1 MIKTYIK
8 TAWRF
13 LLKNKTFSFINV
25 FGLAVGTLCCLYIL
39 VYVKDQYSYDKHHKD
54 VSRIYR
60 VDRKLKTP
68 DGIFTLAN
76 SGGFICPAMKR
87 DFPEVEQFTRVVPFI
102 GIDKHLLRY
111 KDHSVYET
119 NPYYVDSTFFE
130 VFSYHF
136 VEGNKSSLM
145 KPYSVVLLKPT
156 ADKLFGLTDPV
167 GKTITIDNTRGT
179 TDYTVTGVVDESLGK
194 SHLHINIFVTMNS
207 GDNGE
212 YTMHNQSWTNNNYI
226 SSYIKVRPNTHIASL
241 ENKFPAFVNKYAG
254 KELKEAGIAINMYLQ
269 PVSSIHTTPA
279 MENPG
284 IGKPVSPIF
293 LAILSII
300 AALIQIIACI
310 NFMNLSTARASKR
323 AKEVGVRKVIGAGK
337 KDLIRQFLGESFLL
351 SLISVMIALPLL
363 IIALPFL
370 NEITQAD
377 INLNFLKDFR
387 IWIMLIS
394 LVLIT
399 GLVAGSYPAFYLSAF
414 RVVKVIKGNF
424 TSEISASGIRR
435 SLVVF
440 QFVLSIVLIT
450 GIVIIYSQLEYIK
463 NKDLGFDKNQ
473 RLIFTFNT
481 GESFKYIPAF
491 MDDLRKVAG
500 VKEVSN
506 SSKFLSNPALFSNV
520 FTLPGQRQSE
530 AKYADFIV
538 SDEYFLKANGIKLIS
553 GRDFLSD
560 DSAKILVNETFI
572 HNIGLTP
579 FKAPGTKLT
588 DGQSRVWTIAGV
600 MKDFNFGTLHK
611 QVEPFML
618 WMNHKQDGLWANL
631 TVHTTTANYKDLLT
645 KIETVW
651 HRDIPEVPFEYTFL
665 DEQVQKQYESD
676 ISMSRIINA
685 FTLIAICISCLGLF
699 GLAAFSAEQRNKEIG
714 IRKVLGASVSGIVE
728 LLSKDFLKLVLIAF
742 LIAIPIAWW
751 AMNKWLQGFAFRTQI
766 SWWMFAIAGFAT
778 VLIALF
784 TVSSQAIKAAL
795 SNPVKSLRSE

>member
-25 FGLAVGTLCCLYIL
+25 FGLAIGTLCCLYIL
-39 VYVKDQYSYDKHHKD
+39 VYVKDQYSYDKHHD
-54 VSRIYR
+54 GVSRIYR
-60 VDRKLKTP
+60 VDRKLITK
-68 DGIFTLAN
+68 DGVYTLAN

-87 DFPEVEQFTRVVPFI
+87 DFPEIEQYTRVVPFI

-119 NPYYVDSTFFE
+119 YPYYVDSTFFE

-145 KPYSVVLLKPT
+145 KPYTVVLLKPT
-156 ADKLFGLTDPV
+156 ADKLFGHVDPV
-167 GKTITIDNTRGT
+167 GKTITIDNTQGI

-194 SHLHINIFVTMNS
+194 SHLHANVFVTMNS
-207 GDNGE
+207 GGNGE
-212 YTMHNQSWTNNNYI
+212 STMHNDSWTSNNYI
-226 SSYIKVRPNTHIASL
+226 SSYVKVRSNTNIALL
-241 ENKFPAFVNKYAG
+241 ENKFPAFVNRYAG
-254 KELKEAGIAINMYLQ
+254 KELKEAGLGINMYLQ
-269 PVSSIHTTPA
+269 PISSIHTTPQI
-279 MENPG
+279 ENPG
-284 IGKPVSPIF
+284 IGIPVSPTF
-293 LAILSII
+293 LAILVLI

-323 AKEVGVRKVIGAGK
+323 AKEVGVRKVIGADK
-337 KDLIRQFLGESFLL
+337 KDLIRQFLGESFLI

-387 IWIMLIS
+387 IWIMLVS
-394 LVLIT
+394 LVMVT
-399 GLVAGSYPAFYLSAF
+399 GLIAGSYPAFYLSAF

-463 NKDLGFDKNQ
+463 NKDLGFDKEQ

-481 GESFKYIPAF
+481 GESFKYISGF
-491 MDDLRKVAG
+491 MDDLRQVAG

-520 FTLPGQRQSE
+520 FTLPGQRHAD
-530 AKYADFIV
+530 AKPASFIV
-538 SDEYFLKANGIKLIS
+538 SDEFFVRANGIKLIS
-553 GRDFLSD
+553 GRDFRPD
-560 DSAKILVNETFI
+560 DSAKILVNETFMRT
-572 HNIGLTP
+572 IGLSAL
-579 FKAPGTKLT
+579 KAPGIKLT
-588 DGQSRVWTIAGV
+588 DFNSRVWTIAGV
-600 MKDFNFGTLHK
+600 MKDFNFGSLHK
-611 QVEPFML
+611 EVEPFML

-631 TVHTTTANYKDLLT
+631 TVHTATGNYKDLLT

-651 HRDIPEVPFEYTFL
+651 HRDIPGVPFEYTFL

-714 IRKVLGASVSGIVE
+714 IRKVLGASVTGIVE

-742 LIAIPIAWW
+742 LIAIPISWW
-751 AMNKWLQGFAFRTQI
+751 AMNKWLQGFAFRIQI

>member
-1 MIKTYIK
+1 MLRTYLK
-8 TAWRF
+8 TALRF

-25 FGLAVGTLCCLYIL
+25 FGLATGTLCCLYIL
-39 VYVKDQYSYDKHHKD
+39 VYVKDQYSFDKHHAD
-54 VSRIYR
+54 VNRIYR
-60 VDRKLKTP
+60 VDKKLKTP
-68 DGIFTLAN
+68 DGIYTLAN

-119 NPYYVDSTFFE
+119 DPYYVDSTFFE

-136 VEGNKSSLM
+136 VDGNKSSLM
-145 KPYSVVLLKPT
+145 KPYSVVLLKST
-156 ADKLFGLTDPV
+156 ADKLFGHIDPV
-167 GKTITIDNTRGT
+167 GKTITIDNTQGI

-194 SHLHINIFVTMNS
+194 SHLHANIFVTMNS
-207 GDNGE
+207 GGNGE
-212 YTMHNQSWTNNNYI
+212 STMHNDSWTSNNYI
-226 SSYIKVRPNTHIASL
+226 ASYVKVRSNTNITLL
-241 ENKFPAFVNKYAG
+241 ENKFPAFVNKYAE
-254 KELKEAGIAINMYLQ
+254 KELKDAGLGVSMYLQ

-279 MENPG
+279 MDNPG
-284 IGKPVSPIF
+284 IGKPISPTF
-293 LAILSII
+293 LAILVLI

-337 KDLIRQFLGESFLL
+337 TDLIRQFLGESFLL

-370 NEITQAD
+370 NNITQAD
-377 INLNFLKDFR
+377 INPSFLKDFR
-387 IWIMLIS
+387 IWIMLVS
-394 LVLIT
+394 LVLVT
-399 GLVAGSYPAFYLSAF
+399 GLIAGSYPAFYLSAF
-414 RVVKVIKGNF
+414 HVVKVIKGNF
-424 TSEISASGIRR
+424 TSEISVAGIRR

-463 NKDLGFDKNQ
+463 NKDLGFDKDQ
-473 RLIFTFNT
+473 RLVFTFNT

-491 MDDLRKVAG
+491 MDDLRQVAG

-520 FTLPGQRQSE
+520 FSLPGQSQAN
-530 AKYADFIV
+530 AKYSNFIV
-538 SDEYFLKANGIKLIS
+538 SDEFFVKANGIKLIS
-553 GRDFLSD
+553 GRDFRAD
-560 DSAKILVNETFI
+560 DSAKILINETFLK
-572 HNIGLTP
+572 NIGLDP
-579 FKAPGTKLT
+579 IKAPGTKLT
-588 DGQSRVWTIAGV
+588 DGNSRVWEITGV
-600 MKDFNFGTLHK
+600 MKDFNYGSLHK
-611 QVEPFML
+611 EVEPFML

-631 TVHTTTANYKDLLT
+631 TVHTATGNYKDLLT

-651 HRDIPEVPFEYTFL
+651 HKDIPGVPFEYTFL

-685 FTLIAICISCLGLF
+685 FTIIAICISCLGLF

-714 IRKVLGASVSGIVE
+714 IRKVLGASVSGIVQ
-728 LLSKDFLKLVLIAF
+728 LLSKDFLKLVLLAF
-742 LIAIPIAWW
+742 LIATPIAWW
-751 AMNKWLQGFAFRTQI
+751 VMNKWLQGFAFKIQI
-766 SWWMFAIAGFAT
+766 SWWMFAIAGFVT

>member
-25 FGLAVGTLCCLYIL
+25 FGLAIGTLCCLYIL
-39 VYVKDQYSYDKHHKD
+39 VYVKDQYSYDKHHD
-54 VSRIYR
+54 GVSRIYR
-60 VDRKLKTP
+60 VDRKLITK
-68 DGIFTLAN
+68 DGVYTLAN

-87 DFPEVEQFTRVVPFI
+87 DFPEIEQYTRVVPFI

-119 NPYYVDSTFFE
+119 YPYYVDSTFFE

-145 KPYSVVLLKPT
+145 KPYTVVLLKPT
-156 ADKLFGLTDPV
+156 ADKLFGHVDPV
-167 GKTITIDNTRGT
+167 GKTITIDNTQGI

-194 SHLHINIFVTMNS
+194 SHLHANVFVTMNS
-207 GDNGE
+207 GGNGE
-212 YTMHNQSWTNNNYI
+212 STMHNDSWTSNNYI
-226 SSYIKVRPNTHIASL
+226 SSYVKVRSNTNIALL
-241 ENKFPAFVNKYAG
+241 ENKFPAFVNRYAG
-254 KELKEAGIAINMYLQ
+254 KELKEAGLGINMYLQ
-269 PVSSIHTTPA
+269 PISSIHTTPQ

-284 IGKPVSPIF
+284 IGIPVSPTF
-293 LAILSII
+293 LAILVLI

-323 AKEVGVRKVIGAGK
+323 AKEVGVRKVIGADK
-337 KDLIRQFLGESFLL
+337 KDLIRQFLGESFLI

-387 IWIMLIS
+387 IWIMLVS
-394 LVLIT
+394 LVMVT
-399 GLVAGSYPAFYLSAF
+399 GLIAGSYPAFYLSAF

-463 NKDLGFDKNQ
+463 NKDLGFDKEQ

-481 GESFKYIPAF
+481 GESFKYISGF
-491 MDDLRKVAG
+491 MDDLRQVAG

-520 FTLPGQRQSE
+520 FTLPGQRHAD
-530 AKYADFIV
+530 AKPASFIV
-538 SDEYFLKANGIKLIS
+538 SDEFFVRANGIKLIS
-553 GRDFLSD
+553 GRDFRPD
-560 DSAKILVNETFI
+560 DSAKILVNETFMRTT
-572 HNIGLTP
+572 GLSP
-579 FKAPGTKLT
+579 LKAPGTKLT
-588 DGQSRVWTIAGV
+588 DGNSRVWTITGV
-600 MKDFNFGTLHK
+600 MKDFNFGSLHK
-611 QVEPFML
+611 EVEPFML

-631 TVHTTTANYKDLLT
+631 TVHTATGNYKDLLT

-651 HRDIPEVPFEYTFL
+651 HRDIPGVPFEYTFL

-742 LIAIPIAWW
+742 LIAIPISWW
-751 AMNKWLQGFAFRTQI
+751 AMNKWLQGFAFRIQI

>member
-1 MIKTYIK
+1 MLKNLFK

-25 FGLAVGTLCCLYIL
+25 FGLAIGTLCCLYIL
-39 VYVKDQYSYDKHHKD
+39 VYVKDQYSYDKHHID

-60 VDRKLKTP
+60 VDKKVKTP

-119 NPYYVDSTFFE
+119 DPYYVDSTFFD

-136 VEGNKSSLM
+136 VEGNKNSLM

-156 ADKLFGLTDPV
+156 ADKLFGHTDPV
-167 GKTITIDNTRGT
+167 GKTITIDNTQGI

-194 SHLHINIFVTMNS
+194 SHLHANIFVTMNS
-207 GDNGE
+207 GGNGE
-212 YTMHNQSWTNNNYI
+212 YTMHNDSWTNNNYI
-226 SSYIKVRPNTHIASL
+226 ASYIKVRPNTNISLL

-254 KELKEAGIAINMYLQ
+254 EELKDAGVEVSMYLQ
-269 PVSSIHTTPA
+269 SVSSIHTTPA

-284 IGKPVSPIF
+284 IGKPVSPTF

-310 NFMNLSTARASKR
+310 NFMNLSTARASNR

-337 KDLIRQFLGESFLL
+337 KDLVMQFLGESFLI

-377 INLNFLKDFR
+377 IHLNFLRDFR
-387 IWIMLIS
+387 IWIK
-394 LVLIT
+394 LVTLVVVT

-424 TSEISASGIRR
+424 TSEISAAGIRR

-440 QFVLSIVLIT
+440 QFVLSIVLIS
-450 GIVIIYSQLEYIK
+450 GIIIIYSQLEYIK
-463 NKDLGFDKNQ
+463 NKDLGFDKDQ

-481 GESFKYIPAF
+481 GESFKYIPSF
-491 MDDLRKVAG
+491 MDDLRQVAG

-530 AKYADFIV
+530 GKYAEFIV

-553 GRDFLSD
+553 GRDFRSD
-560 DSAKILVNETFI
+560 DSAKVLVNETFM
-572 HNIGLTP
+572 HNMGLTP

-588 DGQSRVWTIAGV
+588 DFQSRVWTIAGV
-600 MKDFNFGTLHK
+600 MKDFNFGSLHK
-611 QVEPFML
+611 KVEPFML

-631 TVHTTTANYKDLLT
+631 TIHTATRDYKELLA
-645 KIETVW
+645 KIAEVW
-651 HRDIPEVPFEYTFL
+651 HKDIPGVPFEYSFL
-665 DEQVQKQYESD
+665 DEQVQKQYETD
-676 ISMSRIINA
+676 ISMSRIIDA
-685 FTLIAICISCLGLF
+685 FTIIAICISCLGLF

-714 IRKVLGASVSGIVE
+714 IRKVLGASVSGIVQ
-728 LLSKDFLKLVLIAF
+728 LMSKDFLKLVLLAF
-742 LIAIPIAWW
+742 LIATPIAWW
-751 AMNKWLQGFAFRTQI
+751 AMNKWLQGFAFRIQV
-766 SWWMFAIAGFAT
+766 SWWMFAMAGFAT
-778 VLIALF
+778 VLIALL
-784 TVSSQAIKAAL
+784 TVSSQAVKAAIM
-795 SNPVKSLRSE
+795 NPVKSLRSE

>member
-1 MIKTYIK
+1 MFKTYFK

-13 LLKNKTFSFINV
+13 LLKNKTFGFINV
-25 FGLAVGTLCCLYIL
+25 FGLAIGTLCCLYIL
-39 VYVKDQYSYDKHHKD
+39 VYVKDQYGYDKHHEG

-60 VDRKLKTP
+60 VDRKLITN
-68 DGIFTLAN
+68 DGVYSLAN
-76 SGGFICPAMKR
+76 TSGFICPAMKR

-102 GIDKHLLRY
+102 GIDRHLLSY

-119 NPYYVDSTFFE
+119 DPYYVDSTFFD

-156 ADKLFGLTDPV
+156 ADKLFGHIDPV
-167 GKTITIDNTRGT
+167 GKTITIDNTQGI

-194 SHLHINIFVTMNS
+194 SHLHANVFVTMNS
-207 GDNGE
+207 GGNGE
-212 YTMHNQSWTNNNYI
+212 STMHNDSWTSNNYI
-226 SSYIKVRPNTHIASL
+226 SSYVKVRLNTNIALL
-241 ENKFPAFVNKYAG
+241 ENKFPAFVNRYAG
-254 KELKEAGIAINMYLQ
+254 KELKEAGLGVKMYLQ
-269 PVSSIHTTPA
+269 PISSIHTTPA

-284 IGKPVSPIF
+284 IGKPVSPTF
-293 LAILSII
+293 LAILALI
-300 AALIQIIACI
+300 AALIQFIACI

-337 KDLIRQFLGESFLL
+337 KDLIRQFLGESFLI
-351 SLISVMIALPLL
+351 SLVSVMIALPLL
-363 IIALPFL
+363 IFVLPFL

-377 INLNFLKDFR
+377 INLYFLKDFR
-387 IWIMLIS
+387 IWIMLVS
-394 LVLIT
+394 LVLVT
-399 GLVAGSYPAFYLSAF
+399 GLIAGSYPAFYLSAF
-414 RVVKVIKGNF
+414 RAVKVIKGNF
-424 TSEISASGIRR
+424 TSEISAAGIRR

-463 NKDLGFDKNQ
+463 NKDLGFDKEQ

-491 MDDLRKVAG
+491 MDDLRQVAG

-506 SSKFLSNPALFSNV
+506 ASKFLSNPALFSNV
-520 FTLPGQRQSE
+520 FTLPGQPKAD
-530 AKYADFIV
+530 AKPASFIV
-538 SDEYFLKANGIKLIS
+538 SDEFFVRANGIKLVS
-553 GRDFLSD
+553 GRDFRSD
-560 DSAKILVNETFI
+560 DSAKILVNETFMR
-572 HNIGLTP
+572 NIGLSP
-579 FKAPGTKLT
+579 LKAPGTKLT
-588 DGQSRVWTIAGV
+588 DANSRVWEITGV
-600 MKDFNFGTLHK
+600 MKDFNFGSLHK
-611 QVEPFML
+611 EVEPFML

-631 TVHTTTANYKDLLT
+631 TVHTSVKNYKDLLSR
-645 KIETVW
+645 IEAVW
-651 HRDIPEVPFEYTFL
+651 HKDIPGVPFEYTFL

-714 IRKVLGASVSGIVE
+714 IRKVLGASVTGIVE

-751 AMNKWLQGFAFRTQI
+751 AMNKWLEGFAFRIQI

-795 SNPVKSLRSE
+795 SNPIKSLRSE

>member
-25 FGLAVGTLCCLYIL
+25 FGLAIGTLCCLYIL
-39 VYVKDQYSYDKHHKD
+39 IYVKDQYSYDKHHD
-54 VSRIYR
+54 GVSRIYR
-60 VDRKLKTP
+60 VDRKLITK
-68 DGIFTLAN
+68 DGVYTLAN

-87 DFPEVEQFTRVVPFI
+87 DFPEIEQYTRVVPFI

-119 NPYYVDSTFFE
+119 YPYYVDSTFFE

-145 KPYSVVLLKPT
+145 KPYTVVLLKPT
-156 ADKLFGLTDPV
+156 ADKLFGHVDPV
-167 GKTITIDNTRGT
+167 GKTITIDNTQGI

-194 SHLHINIFVTMNS
+194 SHLHANVFVTMNS
-207 GDNGE
+207 GGNGE
-212 YTMHNQSWTNNNYI
+212 STMHNDSWTSNNYI
-226 SSYIKVRPNTHIASL
+226 SSYVKVRSNTNIALL
-241 ENKFPAFVNKYAG
+241 ENKFPAFVNRYAG
-254 KELKEAGIAINMYLQ
+254 KELKEAGLGINMYLQ
-269 PVSSIHTTPA
+269 PISSIHTTPQ

-284 IGKPVSPIF
+284 IGIPVSPTF
-293 LAILSII
+293 LAILVLI

-323 AKEVGVRKVIGAGK
+323 AKEVGVRKVIGADK
-337 KDLIRQFLGESFLL
+337 KDLIRQFLGESFLI

-387 IWIMLIS
+387 IWIMLVS
-394 LVLIT
+394 LVMVT
-399 GLVAGSYPAFYLSAF
+399 GLIAGSYPAFYLSAF

-463 NKDLGFDKNQ
+463 NKDLGFDKEQ

-481 GESFKYIPAF
+481 GESFKYISGF
-491 MDDLRKVAG
+491 MDDLRQVAG

-520 FTLPGQRQSE
+520 FTLPGQRHAD
-530 AKYADFIV
+530 AKPASFIV
-538 SDEYFLKANGIKLIS
+538 SDEFFVRANGIKLIS
-553 GRDFLSD
+553 GRDFRPD
-560 DSAKILVNETFI
+560 DSAKILVNETFMRT
-572 HNIGLTP
+572 IGLSAL
-579 FKAPGTKLT
+579 KAPGIKLT
-588 DGQSRVWTIAGV
+588 DFNSRVWTIAGV
-600 MKDFNFGTLHK
+600 MKDFNFGSLHK
-611 QVEPFML
+611 EVEPFML

-631 TVHTTTANYKDLLT
+631 TVHTATGNYKDLLT

-651 HRDIPEVPFEYTFL
+651 HRDIPGVPFEYTFL

-714 IRKVLGASVSGIVE
+714 IRKVLGASVTGIVE

-742 LIAIPIAWW
+742 LIAIPISWW
-751 AMNKWLQGFAFRTQI
+751 AMNKWLQGFAFRIQI

>member
-1 MIKTYIK
+1 MFRTYFK

-39 VYVKDQYSYDKHHKD
+39 VYVKDQYSYDKHHES

-60 VDRKLKTP
+60 VDRKLITN
-68 DGIFTLAN
+68 DGIYSLAN
-76 SGGFICPAMKR
+76 TGGFICPAMKR

-102 GIDKHLLRY
+102 GIDRHLLRY

-119 NPYYVDSTFFE
+119 DPYYVDSTFFE

-136 VEGNKSSLM
+136 VEGNKSALM
-145 KPYSVVLLKPT
+145 KPYTVVLLKPT
-156 ADKLFGLTDPV
+156 ADKLFGHIDPV
-167 GKTITIDNTRGT
+167 GKTITIDNTQGI

-194 SHLHINIFVTMNS
+194 SHLHANLFVTMNS
-207 GDNGE
+207 GGNGE
-212 YTMHNQSWTNNNYI
+212 STMHNDSWTSNNYI
-226 SSYIKVRPNTHIASL
+226 SSYVKVRPNTNIALL
-241 ENKFPAFVNKYAG
+241 ENKFPAFVNRYAG
-254 KELKEAGIAINMYLQ
+254 KELKEAGLGVKMYLQ
-269 PVSSIHTTPA
+269 TISSIHTTPA

-284 IGKPVSPIF
+284 IGKPISPIF
-293 LAILSII
+293 LAILALI

-337 KDLIRQFLGESFLL
+337 KDLIRQFLGESFLI
-351 SLISVMIALPLL
+351 SLVSVMIAVPLL

-387 IWIMLIS
+387 IWVMLIS

-424 TSEISASGIRR
+424 TSEISAAGIRR

-440 QFVLSIVLIT
+440 QFVLSIILIT
-450 GIVIIYSQLEYIK
+450 GIVIIYSQLKYIK
-463 NKDLGFDKNQ
+463 NKDLGFDKEQ

-491 MDDLRKVAG
+491 MDDLRQVAG

-506 SSKFLSNPALFSNV
+506 ASKFLSNPALFSNV
-520 FTLPGQRQSE
+520 FTLPGQRQAD
-530 AKYADFIV
+530 AKPASFIV
-538 SDEYFLKANGIKLIS
+538 SDEFFVRANGIKLVS
-553 GRDFLSD
+553 GRDFRSD
-560 DSAKILVNETFI
+560 DSAKILVNETFMR
-572 HNIGLTP
+572 NMGLSP
-579 FKAPGTKLT
+579 LKAPGTKLT
-588 DGQSRVWTIAGV
+588 DANSRVWEIAGV
-600 MKDFNFGTLHK
+600 MKDFNFGSLHK
-611 QVEPFML
+611 EVEPFML

-631 TVHTTTANYKDLLT
+631 TVHTATGNYKELLS

-651 HRDIPEVPFEYTFL
+651 HKDIPGVPFEYTFL

-685 FTLIAICISCLGLF
+685 FTIIAICISCLGLF

-714 IRKVLGASVSGIVE
+714 IRKVLGASVTGYRRIIVE
-728 LLSKDFLKLVLIAF
+728 RLFKTCSDC
-742 LIAIPIAWW
+742 
-751 AMNKWLQGFAFRTQI
+751 I
-766 SWWMFAIAGFAT
+766 SDCHTHCMVG
-778 VLIALF
+778 
-784 TVSSQAIKAAL
+784 
-795 SNPVKSLRSE
+795 NE

>member
-1 MIKTYIK
+1 MFKTYFK
-8 TAWRF
+8 TTWRI

-39 VYVKDQYSYDKHHKD
+39 VYVKDQYSYDKYHNGVD
-54 VSRIYR
+54 RIYR
-60 VDRKLKTP
+60 VDRKLTTS
-68 DGIFTLAN
+68 DGVYNLAN

-87 DFPEVEQFTRVVPFI
+87 DFPEIEQYTRVVPFI

-119 NPYYVDSTFFE
+119 APYYVDSTFFE

-145 KPYSVVLLKPT
+145 KPYSVVLLKST
-156 ADKLFGLTDPV
+156 ADKLFGRIDPV
-167 GKTITIDNTRGT
+167 GKTITIDNTQGI
-179 TDYTVTGVVDESLGK
+179 TDYKVTGVVDESLGK
-194 SHLHINIFVTMNS
+194 SHLHANVFVTMNS
-207 GDNGE
+207 GGNGE
-212 YTMHNQSWTNNNYI
+212 YTMHNDSWTNNNYI
-226 SSYIKVRPNTHIASL
+226 SSYVKVRSNTNITLL
-241 ENKFPAFVNKYAG
+241 ENKFPAFVNRYAG
-254 KELKEAGIAINMYLQ
+254 KELKEAGLSINMYLQ
-269 PVSSIHTTPA
+269 PVSSIHTTTQ

-284 IGKPVSPIF
+284 IGKPVSPTF
-293 LAILSII
+293 LAILALI

-351 SLISVMIALPLL
+351 SLVSVMITLPLL

-370 NEITQAD
+370 NGITQAE

-387 IWIMLIS
+387 IWVMLVS

-424 TSEISASGIRR
+424 TSEISAAGIRR

-491 MDDLRKVAG
+491 MDDLRQVAG

-506 SSKFLSNPALFSNV
+506 ASKFISNPALFSNV
-520 FTLPGQRQSE
+520 FTLPGQRQAD
-530 AKYADFIV
+530 AKPASFIV
-538 SDEYFLKANGIKLIS
+538 SDEFFVRANGIKLVS
-553 GRDFLSD
+553 GRDFRPD

-572 HNIGLTP
+572 RNLGLSAL
-579 FKAPGTKLT
+579 KAPGTRLM
-588 DGQSRVWTIAGV
+588 DGNSRVWTIAGV
-600 MKDFNFGTLHK
+600 MKDFNFGSLHK
-611 QVEPFML
+611 EVEPFML
-618 WMNHKQDGLWANL
+618 WITHKQDGLWANL
-631 TVHTTTANYKDLLT
+631 TVHTATGNYKDLLSR
-645 KIETVW
+645 IEAVW
-651 HRDIPEVPFEYTFL
+651 HKDIPGVPFEYTFL

-742 LIAIPIAWW
+742 LIAIPVAWW
-751 AMNKWLQGFAFRTQI
+751 VMNKWLQGFAFRIQI

>member
-1 MIKTYIK
+1 MIKNHFK

-39 VYVKDQYSYDKHHKD
+39 VYVQDQYSYDKHQD
-54 VSRIYR
+54 GVDRIYR
-60 VDRKLKTP
+60 VDRKLITNN
-68 DGIFTLAN
+68 GVYTLAN

-87 DFPEVEQFTRVVPFI
+87 DFPEIEQYTRVVPFI

-111 KDHSVYET
+111 KDHTVYET

-136 VEGNKSSLM
+136 IEGNKSSLM
-145 KPYSVVLLKPT
+145 KPYSVVLLKST
-156 ADKLFGLTDPV
+156 ADKLFGHIDPV
-167 GKTITIDNTRGT
+167 GKTITIDNTQGI
-179 TDYTVTGVVDESLGK
+179 TDYTVTGIVDESLGK
-194 SHLHINIFVTMNS
+194 SHLHASLFVTMNS
-207 GDNGE
+207 GGNGE
-212 YTMHNQSWTNNNYI
+212 STMHNNSWTSNTYI
-226 SSYIKVRPNTHIASL
+226 ASYVKVRSNTNIVLL
-241 ENKFPAFVNKYAG
+241 ENKFPAFVNRYAG
-254 KELKEAGIAINMYLQ
+254 KELKEAGLGINMYLQ
-269 PVSSIHTTPA
+269 PISSIHTTPQ
-279 MENPG
+279 MDNPG
-284 IGKPVSPIF
+284 IGKPVSPTF
-293 LAILSII
+293 LAVLALI

-351 SLISVMIALPLL
+351 SLVSVMIALPLL

-387 IWIMLIS
+387 IWIMLVS
-394 LVLIT
+394 LVMIT

-424 TSEISASGIRR
+424 TSEISAAGIRR

-450 GIVIIYSQLEYIK
+450 GIVIIYSQLQYIK
-463 NKDLGFDKNQ
+463 NKDLGFDKDQ

-491 MDDLRKVAG
+491 MDDLRQVAG

-506 SSKFLSNPALFSNV
+506 ASKFLSNPALFSNV
-520 FTLPGQRQSE
+520 FTLPGQRPAD
-530 AKYADFIV
+530 AKPADFIV
-538 SDEYFLKANGIKLIS
+538 SDEFFVRANGIKLVS
-553 GRDFLSD
+553 GRDFRSD
-560 DSAKILVNETFI
+560 DSAKILINETFMR
-572 HNIGLTP
+572 NIGLSP
-579 FKAPGTKLT
+579 LKAPGTKLT
-588 DGQSRVWTIAGV
+588 DANSRVWEITGV
-600 MKDFNFGTLHK
+600 MKDFNFGSLHK
-611 QVEPFML
+611 EVEPFML

-631 TVHTTTANYKDLLT
+631 TVHTATGNYKDLLT
-645 KIETVW
+645 KIETLW
-651 HRDIPEVPFEYTFL
+651 HKDIPGVPFEYTFL

-751 AMNKWLQGFAFRTQI
+751 AMNKWLQGFAFRIQI

-784 TVSSQAIKAAL
+784 TVSSQAVKAAL
-795 SNPVKSLRSE
+795 SNPVKSLKSE